1 MAEPNAPAIAAVQRS
16 VIKWE
21 GGVPILK
28 AEPVLTKQ
36 SIQSLYPILAA
47 ELYEVTDPLDPDFA
61 KYDGMTILEVMV
73 RKQLLA
79 AARTGNVEEVMDR
92 LIGKSLSRGEN
103 LNVNVGGTY
112 EDYLKGLKAKMEPP
126 ARVVEATVVEERDP
140 HPTDSPGNFD
150 DNEMVFGDLA

>member
-1 MAEPNAPAIAAVQRS
+1 MADAPAIAAVQRS

-73 RKQLLA
+73 RKQLLTA
-79 AARTGNVEEVMDR
+79 AKTGNVEEVMDR

-112 EDYLKGLKAKMEPP
+112 EDYLKGLAAKAGGAPP
-126 ARVVEATVVEERDP
+126 GADARVVEATVIEE
-140 HPTDSPGNFD
+140 SS
-150 DNEMVFGDLA
+150 VFGDLA

>member
-1 MAEPNAPAIAAVQRS
+1 MAESVPAVVPVQRS

-28 AEPVLTKQ
+28 AEPVLSKQ

-47 ELYEVTDPLDPDFA
+47 EPYEVTDPLDPDFGL
-61 KYDGMTILEVMV
+61 YDGMTLLEVIV
-73 RKQLLA
+73 RKQILK
-79 AARTGNVEEVMDR
+79 AARSGEGEDVMDR

-112 EDYLKGLKAKMEPP
+112 EDYLKSLAEKMKGVPIEAHVVREEP
-126 ARVVEATVVEERDP
+126 
-140 HPTDSPGNFD
+140 S
-150 DNEMVFGDLA
+150 VFGDLA